1 MERLTINGIGKL
13 QGKRVGLRVFP
24 NITAFD
30 VNDVVSTTE
39 SYMLVLG
46 GDTTLNIH
54 RQFVTYKQDVSK
66 LWVRMKLVPT
76 YSFHKP
82 IGYGEMEYEKM
93 LSMERFIE
101 GLKGIEWKP

>member
-1 MERLTINGIGKL
+1 LERLTITGIEKL
-13 QGKRVGLRVFP
+13 MGMRIGLLVFP
-24 NITAFD
+24 YLRIYD

-46 GDTTLNIH
+46 GDITLNIH

-66 LWVRMKLVPT
+66 LWVRMELVPT
-76 YSFHKP
+76 YGVHKP

-93 LSMERFIE
+93 LSIERFIA
-101 GLKGIEWKP
+101 GLKEIEWKP